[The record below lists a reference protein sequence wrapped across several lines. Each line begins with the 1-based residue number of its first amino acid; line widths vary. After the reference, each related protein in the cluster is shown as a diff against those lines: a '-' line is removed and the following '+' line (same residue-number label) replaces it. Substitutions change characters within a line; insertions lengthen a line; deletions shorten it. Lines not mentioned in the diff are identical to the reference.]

1 MGSYTPV
8 LLQKARLSRMLEEL
22 AASKFG
28 FWVVAWIM
36 TLADSAFL
44 LEPGKFVFT
53 VSRNTRP
60 ELKVSAIPFTM
71 MNKELVFAIYS
82 VPFRLFLISSIAAP
96 NQTLQKTFKRLSS
109 ITRRERRA
117 RSLLLVSSVA
127 MLLLVAGPLVAAVRG
142 VQYSIIL
149 LLPALY
155 GLGIAA
161 SVLIWSERKHF
172 GLSNGTALKISAELI
187 LCPVC
192 SINVFKRI
200 SLVQAPQANTFS
212 VAYFCSSPKQALTAI
227 KDNLRFYGE

>member
-1 MGSYTPV
+1 
-8 LLQKARLSRMLEEL
+8 MLEEL

-44 LEPGKFVFT
+44 LEPGKFVLT
-53 VSRNTRP
+53 VSRTPRP
-60 ELKVSAIPFTM
+60 EIRASAVPFTV

-82 VPFRLFLISSIAAP
+82 FPFRLFLISNVSAP
-96 NQTLQKTFKRLSS
+96 NQTLQKTFKLLSNLS
-109 ITRRERRA
+109 RRERRA
-117 RSLLLVSSVA
+117 RSLLLVSSGA
-127 MLLLVAGPLVAAVRG
+127 MLVLVAGPMIAAVWG

-161 SVLIWSERKHF
+161 SVLIWSKRKRF
-172 GLSNGTALKISAELI
+172 GLSSGTALKISAELV

-192 SINVFKRI
+192 LINVFKRI
-200 SLVQAPQANTFS
+200 SLAQGVQPNTFS
-212 VAYFCSSPKQALTAI
+212 VAHFCPSPKEALTAI
-227 KDNLRFYGE
+227 RDNLQFYGE